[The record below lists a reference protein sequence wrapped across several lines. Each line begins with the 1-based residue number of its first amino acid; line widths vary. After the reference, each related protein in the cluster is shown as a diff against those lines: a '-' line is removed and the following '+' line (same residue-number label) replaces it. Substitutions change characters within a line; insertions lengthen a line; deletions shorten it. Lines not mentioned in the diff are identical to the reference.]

1 MNDWELWE
9 TELLE
14 SHRWRDVARK
24 ALMPFRSLGEIYYDH
39 KYRVEVKMDGH

>member
-9 TELLE
+9 SELE
-14 SHRWRDVARK
+14 SHKWRDVARK

-39 KYRVEVKMDGH
+39 